1 MSFYPARIFVRP
13 LPAPPILPT
22 PPILGFNLGMDD
34 PVLQPGFC
42 VGPGGGEV
50 GENESVCIRTICR

>member
-1 MSFYPARIFVRP
+1 
-13 LPAPPILPT
+13 
-22 PPILGFNLGMDD
+22 MDD

-50 GENESVCIRTICR
+50 GENESVCIRTIGESTGKAGTTGEKVESIVNNI